1 MKRVNQI
8 TAASLAAIMLFSCGR
23 PLTKTEKGAAIGTAS
38 GAAAGAIIGKTAG
51 NTALGAILGAA
62 VGGTAGVLIGKKMD
76 RQAAEIKKEVP
87 NAQVQREGE
96 GIVVT
101 FNSDVL
107 FGFDKSDLT
116 SLSRST
122 IQDLNTILGKYPDEN
137 VLVIGHTDN
146 VGSPSY
152 NMGLSRRR
160 AGSVAGYLGQLGVDP
175 SRIST
180 RGMGLTDPKYPND
193 SPEHRA
199 GNRRV
204 EFVLTANAAMKQQA
218 IQEAKQGG

>member
-1 MKRVNQI
+1 MKKINQI
-8 TAASLAAIMLFSCGR
+8 TVASLAVLMLWGCGK

-76 RQAAEIKKEVP
+76 RQAAEIQKEVP

-107 FGFDKSDLT
+107 FAFDKSNLT
-116 SLSRST
+116 TQSKGT
-122 IQDLNTILGKYPDEN
+122 INDLNTILSKYPDEN

-146 VGSPSY
+146 VGTATY
-152 NMGLSRRR
+152 NLGLSQRR
-160 AGSVAGYLGQLGVDP
+160 AGSVASYLNQLGVDP

-180 RGMGLTDPKYPND
+180 RGMGLSDPKYPND
-193 SPEHRA
+193 TPDHRA

-218 IQEAKQGG
+218 EQQASQGG